1 MRDPEADRTT
11 AARRPT
17 APRCSRRLVA
27 LGAAILLLLPGAGL
41 ADEAKR
47 LAKARS
53 WIEHAFPLADEFLR
67 AYVETTLQLRT
78 RETLRALGR
87 SHRLGPEW
95 RPGDEH
101 WQRAAAVLDAVW
113 QPARAALGEDRSWAG
128 AAARRYSERLNDAEL
143 DELLRLR
150 DSAIGRRMGDLVAA
164 LAIYFAEAHAVLAS
178 GRDHE
183 PGRLVPAVN
192 LAAALARLELSGAEA
207 KEIARFYERPIG
219 KRVLAVDAE
228 AQRHGLAAVLARIE
242 HAEDAVAARLAAA
255 RPRLDAIAADFAE
268 AQRNAADPLQRERS
282 TPD

>member
-1 MRDPEADRTT
+1 MRDPDAERAS

-17 APRCSRRLVA
+17 TVPRRSRRLAALAVA
-27 LGAAILLLLPGAGL
+27 IVVLLPVAGL

-47 LAKARS
+47 LAKART

-87 SHRLGPEW
+87 GHGLGPEW

-101 WQRAAAVLDAVW
+101 WQRAAAVLDGVW
-113 QPARAALGEDRSWAG
+113 QPAREALGDERYWIG
-128 AAARRYSERLNDAEL
+128 ATARRYSERLNETEL

-150 DSAIGRRMGDLVAA
+150 DSAVGRRMGDLVAA

-178 GRDHE
+178 GRDYE

-192 LAAALARLELSGAEA
+192 LAAALARLELSAAEA

-219 KRVLAVDAE
+219 KRVQAVDAE

-242 HAEDAVAARLAAA
+242 HAEDAIAARLVAA
-255 RPRLDAIAADFAE
+255 RPRLDAIAAEFAQ
-268 AQRNAADPLQRERS
+268 AHRS
-282 TPD
+282 AEDSLPPEQ